1 MSPKAQK
8 LSGYVTV
15 IDGDTL
21 KMGDRRLRLHC
32 IDAPESH
39 QECQN
44 NMAETYQ
51 CGHLA
56 TKCLIEL
63 INEQNVI
70 CEVKDT
76 DRYGRAVANCFV
88 QRINLNEQL
97 VLEALVIAYQKYSS
111 DYILATKVAKRNV
124 VGLWRGLF
132 IAPWYWRLGIRLGS
146 CEKMAT

>member
-1 MSPKAQK
+1 
-8 LSGYVTV
+8 
-15 IDGDTL
+15 
-21 KMGDRRLRLHC
+21 MGDRRLRLYV

-51 CGHLA
+51 CGHLE
-56 TKCLIEL
+56 TKRLIEL

-88 QRINLNEQL
+88 QQINLNEQL

-146 CEKMAT
+146 SEKITT

>member
-1 MSPKAQK
+1 
-8 LSGYVTV
+8 
-15 IDGDTL
+15 
-21 KMGDRRLRLHC
+21 
-32 IDAPESH
+32 
-39 QECQN
+39 
-44 NMAETYQ
+44 MAETYQ